1 MALGVAPCTKHEDC
15 RLHADLAIAC
25 AIQEAGL
32 LPRGRPYIIPLGK
45 VTLGG
50 WQSRSV
56 VVAPCAGM
64 LSPTICL
71 PSRYADDLF
80 LRDISVGGHAQVEPP
95 QFAVHWD
102 DRGCAEHNND
112 HELLNS
118 ELFSPGND
126 LVFQDIPAGQQLEFR
141 IVNWSPRTVLLDGA
155 AVRGFHMR

>member
-1 MALGVAPCTKHEDC
+1 MTLGVAPCTKHEDC

-45 VTLGG
+45 VTLAN
-50 WQSRSV
+50 WASRSV
-56 VVAPCAGM
+56 AIAPSPGM

-71 PSRYADDLF
+71 PSHYASSLF

-95 QFAVHWD
+95 LGAVRWD
-102 DRGCAEHNND
+102 DRGCGELNND

-118 ELFSPGND
+118 EFFSPGND
-126 LVFQDIPAGQQLEFR
+126 LVFQDIPAGHQLEFR
-141 IVNWSPRTVLLDGA
+141 IVNWSSRTVELNGA